1 MLSSVLLKTRGFKHG
16 FSTRS
21 TSLEEISAACGV
33 APDDLKRV
41 KQVHSARV
49 LEVDAEWTDGHEA
62 DALVSRARFA
72 VGIRTADCVPV
83 LIADEASGAVAAVH
97 AGWRGVE
104 GRIVEN
110 AITTL
115 GGDPSRFVAA
125 IGPCIMVCSFET
137 GADVAEKIATASD
150 TSVIASRHT
159 GADGEAKAMVD
170 LRKAVRVQL
179 ERAGLASTN
188 VDDVAHCTFCEPALF
203 FSYRRDQANVAERAG
218 RMISAIA
225 PR

>member
-1 MLSSVLLKTRGFKHG
+1 MLSSQLLQTSGFKHG

-21 TSLEEISAACGV
+21 TSLEEISATCGV

-49 LEVDAEWTDGHEA
+49 LEVGAESTDGREA

-72 VGIRTADCVPV
+72 VGVRTADCVPV
-83 LIADEASGAVAAVH
+83 LVADTVSGAVAAIH
-97 AGWRGVE
+97 AGWRGIV
-104 GRIVEN
+104 GRIIES
-110 AITTL
+110 ATASL
-115 GGDPSRFVAA
+115 GGDRSRFVAA

-137 GADVAEKIATASD
+137 GLDVAEQIAAASD
-150 TSVIASRHT
+150 ASVVASRH
-159 GADGEAKAMVD
+159 GDGKAMVD
-170 LRKAVRVQL
+170 LRKAARVQL
-179 ERAGLASTN
+179 ERAGLVAASI
-188 VDDVAHCTFCEPALF
+188 DDVARCTFCEPDLF